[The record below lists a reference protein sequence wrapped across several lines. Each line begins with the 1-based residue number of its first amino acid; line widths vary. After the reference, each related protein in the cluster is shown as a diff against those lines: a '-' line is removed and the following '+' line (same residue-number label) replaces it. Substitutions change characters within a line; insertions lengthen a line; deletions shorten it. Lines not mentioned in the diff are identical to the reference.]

1 MDKIKVYQ
9 DVLNEGHYKLLS
21 DNLEIIIE
29 DDLLLFEEGIPGF
42 EDLSD
47 FIIAPIKNYEPVMVL
62 QSLQNPDIGMI
73 ILPVKNN
80 YLSPAEM
87 STDDLLSIYKNYIS
101 NDDSIYFI
109 CRFSNKQVTINTKA
123 PLVVNHSSK
132 TGYQPII
139 DHDDLKTNDDA
150 TLKNTEEGVAS

>member
-21 DNLEIIIE
+21 DNLETIKE
-29 DDLLLFEEGIPGF
+29 DDLLSFEEGIPGF
-42 EDLSD
+42 EELSD
-47 FIIAPIKNYEPVMVL
+47 FIIAPIKSYEPFMVL

-80 YLSPAEM
+80 HLNPAEL
-87 STDDLLSIYKNYIS
+87 SIDDLLNIYKNYIS
-101 NDDSIYFI
+101 KENTIYFI

-150 TLKNTEEGVAS
+150 NLKNIEEEVAS

>member
-21 DNLEIIIE
+21 DNLETIKE
-29 DDLLLFEEGIPGF
+29 DDLLSFEEGIPGF

-47 FIIAPIKNYEPVMVL
+47 FIIAPIKSYEPFMVL

-80 YLSPAEM
+80 HLNPAEL
-87 STDDLLSIYKNYIS
+87 SIDDLLNIYKNYIS
-101 NDDSIYFI
+101 KEDTIYFI

-132 TGYQPII
+132 IGYQPII
-139 DHDDLKTNDDA
+139 DHDNLKTNDDA
-150 TLKNTEEGVAS
+150 NLKNIEEEVAS

>member
-1 MDKIKVYQ
+1 
-9 DVLNEGHYKLLS
+9 
-21 DNLEIIIE
+21 
-29 DDLLLFEEGIPGF
+29 
-42 EDLSD
+42 
-47 FIIAPIKNYEPVMVL
+47 MVL

-80 YLSPAEM
+80 YLTPSEI
-87 STDDLLSIYKNYIS
+87 SSEDLLSIYKNHIS

-123 PLVVNHSSK
+123 PLVVNLLSK

>member
-21 DNLEIIIE
+21 DNLEIIKE
-29 DDLLLFEEGIPGF
+29 
-42 EDLSD
+42 
-47 FIIAPIKNYEPVMVL
+47 
-62 QSLQNPDIGMI
+62 
-73 ILPVKNN
+73 
-80 YLSPAEM
+80 
-87 STDDLLSIYKNYIS
+87 DDLLSIYKNFIS

>member
-21 DNLEIIIE
+21 DNLETIKE
-29 DDLLLFEEGIPGF
+29 DDLLSFEEGIPGF
-42 EDLSD
+42 EELSD
-47 FIIAPIKNYEPVMVL
+47 FIIAPIKSYEPFMVL

-80 YLSPAEM
+80 HLNPAEL
-87 STDDLLSIYKNYIS
+87 SIDDLLNIYKNYIS
-101 NDDSIYFI
+101 KENTIYFI

-132 TGYQPII
+132 IGYQPII
-139 DHDDLKTNDDA
+139 DHDNLKTNDDA
-150 TLKNTEEGVAS
+150 NLKNIEEEVAS